1 MGGRNAP
8 KYASHLDKHVVLCSL
23 APKLRLS
30 MLQEKLHGFDKLSRM
45 NPNAAS
51 IVGKGY
57 NPISFAVGLPQD
69 LRSQLIEL
77 VSPLGNTPVVDDNMI
92 ENYAVISAMGPTY
105 FWYQFDALRQ
115 QAESFGMTEEEAR
128 EAVVTMLHGAVDTLF
143 SSGMSPSK
151 VMDLVPVRPMA
162 DDESTIIDMQRKRLN
177 AIHTKLHS

>member
-1 MGGRNAP
+1 MFSGTKATVIFVAG
-8 KYASHLDKHVVLCSL
+8 
-23 APKLRLS
+23 
-30 MLQEKLHGFDKLSRM
+30 KLHGFDKLSRM

-105 FWYQFDALRQ
+105 FWFQFDALRQ
-115 QAESFGMTEEEAR
+115 QAESFGMTE
-128 EAVVTMLHGAVDTLF
+128 
-143 SSGMSPSK
+143 K
-151 VMDLVPVRPMA
+151 RPERLLPRCCMA
-162 DDESTIIDMQRKRLN
+162 QLIPCFLAACPHLK
-177 AIHTKLHS
+177 